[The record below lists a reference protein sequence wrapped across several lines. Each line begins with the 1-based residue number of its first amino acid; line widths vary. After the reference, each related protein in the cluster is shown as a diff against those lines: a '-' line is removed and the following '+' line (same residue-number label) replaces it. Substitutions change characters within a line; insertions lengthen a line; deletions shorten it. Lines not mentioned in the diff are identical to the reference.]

1 MVAIPNEHLQL
12 ILEEARDHMEKSLA
26 HLRTELAA
34 LRAGRAT
41 PAMLEDVRVEYY
53 GTMTPLMQL
62 ASITAPQPDL
72 LIVQPWDRS
81 ALGAIERAI
90 LNTNLGLNPS
100 NDGNIIRIPIP
111 PLSEE
116 RRKELVRAA
125 RVRAEEA
132 RVAIR
137 NIRRH
142 SKDHIKKAKE
152 EEHLS
157 EDLCHAAEEE
167 LQKLTDTYIEKVN
180 QLLERKEAEIM
191 EV

>member
-1 MVAIPNEHLQL
+1 MVTLPNEHLQL
-12 ILEEARDHMEKSLA
+12 ILDDSREHMEKSLA

-62 ASITAPQPDL
+62 ASITAPQPNL

-81 ALGAIERAI
+81 VLGAIERAI
-90 LNTNLGLNPS
+90 INANLGLNPS
-100 NDGNIIRIPIP
+100 NDGHIIRIPIP

-142 SKDHIKKAKE
+142 AKDHIKTVKE
-152 EEHLS
+152 KEHLP
-157 EDLCHAAEEE
+157 EDLCHLAEEA
-167 LQKLTDTYIEKVN
+167 LQKLTDTYIEKIN

>member
-1 MVAIPNEHLQL
+1 MPDETLQL
-12 ILEEARDHMEKSLA
+12 ILEEAREHMEKSLA
-26 HLRTELAA
+26 HLKSELAA

-41 PAMLEDVRVEYY
+41 PAMLEDLRVEYY
-53 GTMTPLMQL
+53 GAMTPLLQL

-90 LNTNLGLNPS
+90 MHANLGLTPS
-100 NDGNIIRIPIP
+100 NDGTIIRIPVP

-142 SKDHIKKAKE
+142 AKEEIKKAKD
-152 EEHLS
+152 EEHLP
-157 EDLCHAAEEE
+157 EDLCHMAEEE
-167 LQKLTDTYIEKVN
+167 LQKLTDAYIEKIN
-180 QLLERKEAEIM
+180 HLLERKEADIM

>member
-12 ILEEARDHMEKSLA
+12 ILDDAREHMEKSLA
-26 HLRTELAA
+26 HLRTELAT

-90 LNTNLGLNPS
+90 INANLGLNPS
-100 NDGNIIRIPIP
+100 NDGNLIRIPIP

-125 RVRAEEA
+125 RIRAEEA

-142 SKDHIKKAKE
+142 AKDHIKKAKE
-152 EEHLS
+152 EEHLP

>member
-1 MVAIPNEHLQL
+1 MTTIPDETLQL
-12 ILEEARDHMEKSLA
+12 ILEEAREHMEKSLA
-26 HLRTELAA
+26 HLRSELAA

-41 PAMLEDVRVEYY
+41 PAMLENLRVDYY
-53 GTMTPLMQL
+53 GTMTPLLQL

-72 LIVQPWDRS
+72 LVVQPWDRS

-90 LNTNLGLNPS
+90 MHANLGLTPS
-100 NDGNIIRIPIP
+100 NDGTIIRIPVP

-142 SKDHIKKAKE
+142 AKEEIKKAKDTE
-152 EEHLS
+152 NLP
-157 EDLCHAAEEE
+157 EDLCHMAEEE
-167 LQKLTDTYIEKVN
+167 LQKLTDAYIEKIN
-180 QLLERKEAEIM
+180 HLLERKEADIM

>member
-12 ILEEARDHMEKSLA
+12 ILDDAREHMEKSLA

-90 LNTNLGLNPS
+90 INANLGLNPS
-100 NDGNIIRIPIP
+100 NDGNLIRIPIP

-125 RVRAEEA
+125 RIRAEEA

-142 SKDHIKKAKE
+142 AKDHIKKSQRRGA
-152 EEHLS
+152 S
-157 EDLCHAAEEE
+157 SGRSMSRC
-167 LQKLTDTYIEKVN
+167 
-180 QLLERKEAEIM
+180 
-191 EV
+191 

>member
-167 LQKLTDTYIEKVN
+167 LQRLTDTYIEKVN

>member
-1 MVAIPNEHLQL
+1 MTTIPDETLQL
-12 ILEEARDHMEKSLA
+12 ILEEAREHMEKSLA
-26 HLRTELAA
+26 HLRSELAA

-41 PAMLEDVRVEYY
+41 PAMLEDLRVDYY
-53 GTMTPLMQL
+53 GTMTPLLQL

-72 LIVQPWDRS
+72 LVVQPWDRS

-90 LNTNLGLNPS
+90 MHANLGLTPS
-100 NDGNIIRIPIP
+100 NDGTIIRIPVP

-142 SKDHIKKAKE
+142 AKEEIKKAKDT
-152 EEHLS
+152 EHLP
-157 EDLCHAAEEE
+157 EDLCHMAEEE
-167 LQKLTDTYIEKVN
+167 LQKLTDAYIEKIN
-180 QLLERKEAEIM
+180 HLLERKEADIM